1 MSVSPEFI
9 GWMLEYIRGRAMNVN
24 GEVIGHVTDEE
35 REELTSVSHLRA
47 ALDASLDVAIK
58 LHTQEMKV
66 LILKNE
72 AVFNRIIDR
81 LELSEDVVSKGFSA
95 DHRTGEIRTRK

>member
-1 MSVSPEFI
+1 
-9 GWMLEYIRGRAMNVN
+9 
-24 GEVIGHVTDEE
+24 
-35 REELTSVSHLRA
+35 
-47 ALDASLDVAIK
+47 LDASLDVAIK

-81 LELSEDVVSKGFSA
+81 LELSKDVVSNGFFA
-95 DHRTGEIRTRK
+95 DYRTGEIRTRKKVRPVL

>member
-1 MSVSPEFI
+1 
-9 GWMLEYIRGRAMNVN
+9 VN

-35 REELTSVSHLRA
+35 REELTSVAHLRA

-81 LELSEDVVSKGFSA
+81 LELSKDVVSNGFFA
-95 DHRTGEIRTRK
+95 DYRTGEIRTRKKVRPVL